1 MKSNLVLILTFCLVF
16 LIPSELVEG
25 KPSQIGSSGLYEVSN
40 GVSLYAEIQGVPNS
54 LPTVVFIS
62 GYGDSSSI
70 WSKVQPEIAKH
81 TLTVSYDRAGLGLS
95 GETNKDKTT
104 KQQVKELH
112 KLLRKANIP
121 GPYLLVGHSIGG
133 LNVRA
138 FADRYNNEVAGA
150 VLIDSS
156 HENQEA
162 AIMATLPPEFI
173 DLYKSQFSAEG
184 DYAEVMKSFSFV
196 AKIRSHDALR
206 HIPLTVISATEH
218 GMGLEME
225 VIWAELQED
234 LAALSDKANH
244 ITVEGSG
251 HYVHLESA
259 ELVVAEIH
267 SLLRD

>member
-1 MKSNLVLILTFCLVF
+1 M
-16 LIPSELVEG
+16 
-25 KPSQIGSSGLYEVSN
+25 YEVSSR
-40 GVSLYAEIQGVPNS
+40 VSLYAEIQRAQQYS

-62 GYGDSSSI
+62 GYRDSSSI
-70 WSKVQPEIAKH
+70 WSEVQPEIAKH

-156 HENQEA
+156 HENQQSFQQRNMEWGLRWKRCGQKCNK
-162 AIMATLPPEFI
+162 IWL
-173 DLYKSQFSAEG
+173 LYPINRITSS
-184 DYAEVMKSFSFV
+184 
-196 AKIRSHDALR
+196 LR
-206 HIPLTVISATEH
+206 VQVITC
-218 GMGLEME
+218 
-225 VIWAELQED
+225 I
-234 LAALSDKANH
+234 
-244 ITVEGSG
+244 
-251 HYVHLESA
+251 
-259 ELVVAEIH
+259 
-267 SLLRD
+267 